1 MDRSDAGAVGMSNPN
16 SLLIG
21 RGVDKLK
28 PKLDIKNTD
37 YQKTQDVYT
46 QAQEK
51 KIHSSKY
58 LTSVKEKL
66 DEISELLNF
75 EMKARSTNLNFSVD
89 EPTNRVV
96 VKVINNDTG
105 EVIREVPSAAILRVS
120 KNIEALKVILFDG
133 RY

>member
-66 DEISELLNF
+66 DEIAELLNF

-105 EVIREVPSAAILRVS
+105 DVIREVPSEAILRVS
-120 KNIEALKVILFDG
+120 KNIEALKGILFDG

>member
-21 RGVDKLK
+21 RGVEKLK

-96 VKVINNDTG
+96 VKVINSDTG
-105 EVIREVPSAAILRVS
+105 DVIREVPSEAILRVS
-120 KNIEALKVILFDG
+120 KNIEALKGILFDG

>member
-1 MDRSDAGAVGMSNPN
+1 MEHSDPTAVGMGTPN
-16 SLLIG
+16 NLLIG
-21 RGVDKLK
+21 KSVNKAR
-28 PKLDIKNTD
+28 PKLDVNNPE
-37 YQKTQDVYT
+37 YPKTKDVYT

-58 LTSVKEKL
+58 LTSVREKL

-75 EMKARSTNLNFSVD
+75 EMKARSTNLSFRVD

-96 VKVINNDTG
+96 VKVIDKDSGN
-105 EVIREVPSAAILRVS
+105 VIREVPSEAILKVS
-120 KNIEALKVILFDG
+120 KNIEALKGILFDG

>member
-21 RGVDKLK
+21 RGVEKLK

-105 EVIREVPSAAILRVS
+105 DVIREVPSEAILKVS
-120 KNIEALKVILFDG
+120 RNIEALKGILFDG

>member
-28 PKLDIKNTD
+28 PKLDIKDTD

-105 EVIREVPSAAILRVS
+105 DVIREVPSEAILRVS
-120 KNIEALKVILFDG
+120 KNIEALKGILFDG

>member
-105 EVIREVPSAAILRVS
+105 DVIREVPSEAILSVS
-120 KNIEALKVILFDG
+120 KNIEALKGILFDG

>member
-66 DEISELLNF
+66 EEISELLNF

-105 EVIREVPSAAILRVS
+105 EVIREVPSEAILRVS
-120 KNIEALKVILFDG
+120 KNIEALKGILFDG

>member
-21 RGVDKLK
+21 RGVEKLK
-28 PKLDIKNTD
+28 PKLDIKDTD

-96 VKVINNDTG
+96 VKVINSDTG
-105 EVIREVPSAAILRVS
+105 DVIREVPSEAILRVS
-120 KNIEALKVILFDG
+120 KNIEALKGILFDG

>member
-1 MDRSDAGAVGMSNPN
+1 MDRSDAGAVGMSDPN

-105 EVIREVPSAAILRVS
+105 DVIREVPSEAILRVS
-120 KNIEALKVILFDG
+120 KNIEALKGILFDG

>member
-46 QAQEK
+46 QAQKK

-105 EVIREVPSAAILRVS
+105 EVIREVPSEAILRVS
-120 KNIEALKVILFDG
+120 KNIEALKGILFDG

>member
-105 EVIREVPSAAILRVS
+105 EVIREVPSEAILRVS
-120 KNIEALKVILFDG
+120 KNIEALKGILFDG

>member
-21 RGVDKLK
+21 RGVNKLK
-28 PKLDIKNTD
+28 PKLDIKDTD

-105 EVIREVPSAAILRVS
+105 DVIREVPSEAILRVS
-120 KNIEALKVILFDG
+120 KNIEALKGILFDG

>member
-28 PKLDIKNTD
+28 PKLDIKDTD

-105 EVIREVPSAAILRVS
+105 DVIREVPSEAILKVS
-120 KNIEALKVILFDG
+120 RNIEALKGILFDG

>member
-105 EVIREVPSAAILRVS
+105 DVIREVPSEAILKVS
-120 KNIEALKVILFDG
+120 RNIEALKGILFDG

>member
-96 VKVINNDTG
+96 VKVINSDTG
-105 EVIREVPSAAILRVS
+105 DVIREVPSEAILRVS
-120 KNIEALKVILFDG
+120 KNIEALKGILFDG

>member
-21 RGVDKLK
+21 RGVEKLK

-105 EVIREVPSAAILRVS
+105 EVIREVPSEAILRVS
-120 KNIEALKVILFDG
+120 KNIEALKGILFDG

>member
-21 RGVDKLK
+21 RGVEKLK

-105 EVIREVPSAAILRVS
+105 DVIREVPSEAILRVS
-120 KNIEALKVILFDG
+120 KNIEALKGILFDG

>member
-105 EVIREVPSAAILRVS
+105 DVIREVPSEAILRVS
-120 KNIEALKVILFDG
+120 KNIEALKGILFDG

>member
-21 RGVDKLK
+21 RGVEKLK

-58 LTSVKEKL
+58 LTSVKKKL

-96 VKVINNDTG
+96 VKVINSDTG
-105 EVIREVPSAAILRVS
+105 DVIREVPSEAILRVS
-120 KNIEALKVILFDG
+120 KNIEALKGILFDG

>member
-21 RGVDKLK
+21 RGVNKLK
-28 PKLDIKNTD
+28 PKLDIKDTD

-66 DEISELLNF
+66 DEISKLLNF

-105 EVIREVPSAAILRVS
+105 DVIREVPSEAILRVS
-120 KNIEALKVILFDG
+120 KNIEALKGILFDG

>member
-21 RGVDKLK
+21 RGVEKLK
-28 PKLDIKNTD
+28 PKLDIKDTD

-105 EVIREVPSAAILRVS
+105 DVIREVPSEAILRVS
-120 KNIEALKVILFDG
+120 KNIEALKGILFDG

>member
-21 RGVDKLK
+21 RGVEKLK
-28 PKLDIKNTD
+28 PKLDIKDTD

-96 VKVINNDTG
+96 VKVINSDTG
-105 EVIREVPSAAILRVS
+105 DVIREVPSEAILRVS
-120 KNIEALKVILFDG
+120 KNIEARKGILFDG